1 MKRKLKDFLS
11 LNNKK
16 GASMVEYAIMLLLI
30 ASVSTAIITS
40 IGLTVSNVFN
50 TANTLIASPG

>member
-1 MKRKLKDFLS
+1 
-11 LNNKK
+11 
-16 GASMVEYAIMLLLI
+16 MVEYAIMLLLI